1 VTAPSP
7 RRAGRLSALRDLF
20 AVYRPAKALAVAAIA
35 LSGLAT
41 AFEGFGIL
49 FILPFLQKM
58 IDGGGAALTLPVPQ
72 LAPLERWL
80 AGVTAGAQMPAI
92 GAVIVGSVIAREA
105 LLYVAGLLRF
115 RVAVTIENVYRAR
128 LHRALLHA
136 EFGAVARYPHG
147 HFQTMLAIES
157 TRIRALVTQVIGLA
171 ETAVVAATVL
181 VLMALISL
189 PLTVAVL
196 ALLVTLGLPL
206 TRFFKW
212 IYRTG
217 EGRMGMRIAL
227 MNYLAE
233 LMPFLRTVHVLDG
246 QAHERERFRRRYR
259 EIFQH
264 DYALQKVAT
273 LVGPTYHALGTVG
286 VLGIAL
292 LALALR
298 GGDTGSLG
306 WVIPFVVLF
315 ARFLPILNAVNV
327 TLSTLGDTFAAYDRF
342 VAEAVTLDAR
352 RMTEGAGTF
361 PAAFGRLEL
370 RGVTFGYDPALPV
383 LRDVTLRLDRGRHVA
398 IVGPSG
404 CGKSTVCLLLCR
416 LHDPQG
422 GAVTVDGRDVRSL
435 SLASLRGAVTLV
447 EQTPVLLNDTVRA
460 NIVYGLDDVPEA
472 AVRAAAVRAH
482 ADEFI
487 RELPQGYDTS
497 VGNLGTAISGGQR
510 QRIAIARALLR
521 RPQVLI
527 LDEAT
532 SAVDSQS
539 ETLIKATIEAL
550 RGETTIVSVAHRLS
564 TIKEADE
571 IHFVDGGRIVGSGTF
586 ADLLADHPDF
596 RDYVKAQDLS
606 DAG

>member
-1 VTAPSP
+1 VTAVV
-7 RRAGRLSALRDLF
+7 ARLRALRDLF
-20 AVYRPAKALAVAAIA
+20 GAYRPAKALAVGAVL

-58 IDGGGAALTLPVPQ
+58 IQGGQAALTLPVAP

-80 AGVTAGAQMPAI
+80 GALTAGWQMPGIA
-92 GAVIVGSVIAREA
+92 AVIVTSVVAREA
-105 LLYVAGLLRF
+105 LLYTAGLLKF
-115 RVAVTIENVYRAR
+115 RVALTVENVYRAR
-128 LHRALLHA
+128 LHRALVEA
-136 EFGAVARYPHG
+136 EYGVVSAYPHG

-157 TRIRALVTQVIGLA
+157 TRIRALALQIIGLA
-171 ETAVVAATVL
+171 ETAAVAGTVL

-189 PLTVAVL
+189 PLTAAVL
-196 ALLVTLGLPL
+196 GLLLVLGVPL

-217 EGRMGMRIAL
+217 SGRINTRIAL
-227 MNYLAE
+227 MNYLAD
-233 LMPFLRTVHVLDG
+233 LMPFLRTVHVLAG
-246 QAHERERFRRRYR
+246 QAHEHERFRGRYGEVFR
-259 EIFQH
+259 Q

-273 LVGPTYHALGTVG
+273 LVGPTYHTLGTVG
-286 VLGIAL
+286 ILGLAV

-298 GGDTGSLG
+298 GGDAGSLG

-315 ARFLPILNAVNV
+315 ARFLPILNTLNV

-342 VAEAVTLDAR
+342 VAGTQALGDR
-352 RMTEGAGTF
+352 RMTEGTGAF
-361 PAAFGRLEL
+361 PPAFRRLEL

-383 LRDVTLRLDRGRHVA
+383 LRDFSLRLDRGRHVA

-404 CGKSTVCLLLCR
+404 CGKSTVCLLICR
-416 LHDPQG
+416 LYDPQA
-422 GAVTVDGRDVRSL
+422 GAVAVDGLDLRAL

-460 NIVYGLDDVPEA
+460 NIVYGLADVPEA

-521 RPQVLI
+521 RPQLLI

-571 IHFVDGGRIVGSGTF
+571 IHFVAGGRIVGSGTF

>member
-1 VTAPSP
+1 VTSA
-7 RRAGRLSALRDLF
+7 AARLGALRQVF
-20 AVYRPAKALAVAAIA
+20 AAYRPAKVLGLVAVA

-41 AFEGFGIL
+41 VFEGFGIL

-58 IDGGGAALTLPVPQ
+58 VHGGEVTLTLPVAQ

-80 AGVTAGAQMPAI
+80 AAVPPGRQLPVI
-92 GAVIVGSVIAREA
+92 GAVIVGSVVAREG

-115 RVAVTIENVYRAR
+115 RVAMTIENVYRAR
-128 LHRALLHA
+128 LHRALLDA
-136 EFGAVARYPHG
+136 EYGAAARYPHG
-147 HFQTMLAIES
+147 HFQTMLAIEA
-157 TRIRALVTQVIGLA
+157 TRIRGLVTQTLALA
-171 ETAVVAATVL
+171 ETAAVAGTVL
-181 VLMALISL
+181 VLMTLISAA
-189 PLTVAVL
+189 LTAAVL
-196 ALLVTLGLPL
+196 ALLVVLGLPL
-206 TRFFKW
+206 TRFFRW

-217 EGRMGMRIAL
+217 AGRLNTRIAL
-227 MNYLAE
+227 MNYLAD

-246 QAHERERFRRRYR
+246 QAHERERFRARFR
-259 EIFQH
+259 EIFRQ

-273 LVGPTYHALGTVG
+273 LVGPTYHTLGTAG

-292 LALALR
+292 LALALH
-298 GGDTGSLG
+298 GGEPGSLA
-306 WVIPFVVLF
+306 WVIPFIVLF
-315 ARFLPILNAVNV
+315 ARVLPILNTVNV
-327 TLSTLGDTFAAYDRF
+327 TLSTLGDTFAAHDRF
-342 VAEAVTLDAR
+342 VAETAALEAR
-352 RMTEGAGTF
+352 RVREGPRAF
-361 PAAFGRLEL
+361 PAAFRRIEL

-383 LRDVTLRLDRGRHVA
+383 LRDFSLRIERGRHVA

-416 LHDPQG
+416 LYDPDA
-422 GAVTVDGRDVRSL
+422 GAVTVDGQALREFTS
-435 SLASLRGAVTLV
+435 ASLRQAVTLV

-460 NIVYGLDDVPEA
+460 NVVYGLGEVPDA
-472 AVRAAAVRAH
+472 AVREAAARAH

-487 RELPQGYDTS
+487 REFPAGYDTN

-510 QRIAIARALLR
+510 QRIALARALLR
-521 RPQVLI
+521 RPQVLV

-539 ETLIKATIEAL
+539 EALIRATIEAL

-564 TIKEADE
+564 TIKDADE
-571 IHFVDGGRIVGSGTF
+571 IHFLDGGRIVGSGTF
-586 ADLLADHPDF
+586 ADLLADHPEF

>member
-1 VTAPSP
+1 MNARLPQL
-7 RRAGRLSALRDLF
+7 RRAVADVKEVY
-20 AVYRPAKALAVAAIA
+20 AAYRPARLLAAVTVV
-35 LSGLAT
+35 LSGVAT

-58 IDGGGAALTLPVPQ
+58 IHEPGARLTIAVPQ
-72 LAPLERWL
+72 LYEVERWL
-80 AGVTAGAQMPAI
+80 ARISPEWQMPVI
-92 GAVIVGSVIAREA
+92 GATIVISVVAREG
-105 LLYVAGLLRF
+105 LLYAAGLLKF
-115 RVAVTIENVYRAR
+115 RVALTLENVYRAR
-128 LHRALLHA
+128 LHRALIHA

-147 HFQTMLAIES
+147 HFQTMLHIEAG
-157 TRIRALVTQVIGLA
+157 RIRSLVIQTIGLA

-181 VLMALISL
+181 VLMALIS
-189 PLTVAVL
+189 PQLTVAVL
-196 ALLVTLGLPL
+196 ALLVGLGLPL

-217 EGRMGMRIAL
+217 RERMGTRIAL

-233 LMPFLRTVHVLDG
+233 MMPFLRTVHVLYG
-246 QAHERERFRRRYR
+246 QAYERERFRGRYL
-259 EIFQH
+259 EIFRQ

-273 LVGPTYHALGTVG
+273 LVGPTYHTVG
-286 VLGIAL
+286 TIGVLVIAL
-292 LALALR
+292 LALVLR
-298 GGDTGSLG
+298 GGAGSLG

-315 ARFLPILNAVNV
+315 ARFLPILNTVNV
-327 TLSTLGDTFAAYDRF
+327 TISALGDSFASYDRF
-342 VAEAVTLDAR
+342 VAET
-352 RMTEGAGTF
+352 
-361 PAAFGRLEL
+361 AAFETRRIAEGTRAFPP
-370 RGVTFGYDPALPV
+370 TFGRIECSGVSFAYDPGAPV
-383 LRDVTLRLDRGRHVA
+383 LRDFSLRLERGRHVA

-416 LHDPQG
+416 LYDPDA
-422 GAVTVDGRDVRSL
+422 GAITVDGEDLRGFT
-435 SLASLRGAVTLV
+435 LASLRGAVTLV

-460 NIVYGLDDVPEA
+460 NIVYGVDGVPDE
-472 AVRAAAVRAH
+472 AVRRAAVRAH

-487 RELPQGYDTS
+487 RDLPAGYDTN
-497 VGNLGTAISGGQR
+497 VGNLGAGVSGGQR

-521 RPQVLI
+521 RPQILI

-539 ETLIKATIEAL
+539 EALIKATIEAL

-564 TIKEADE
+564 TIKDADE
-571 IHFVDGGRIVGSGTF
+571 IHFVAGGRVVCSGTF

-596 RDYVKAQDLS
+596 REYVKAQDLS